1 MANFHEVINGN
12 PASAL
17 PSMPEPRDKK
27 KTVVVKDL
35 CAVSGVI
42 HEWAN
47 AERRH
52 GLNSVDR
59 PDIVELLIATDMR
72 IGHLLALR

>member
-1 MANFHEVINGN
+1 MAIFHELINGN
-12 PASAL
+12 PAGDL

-27 KTVVVKDL
+27 KTVAVKDL
-35 CAVSGVI
+35 HAVRGVI

-47 AERRH
+47 GERRK
-52 GLNSVDR
+52 GLKSMDR
-59 PDIVELLIATDMR
+59 PDIVELLIATDIR